1 MDFKTYCNYLM
12 LHTPSG
18 VTDKQYTQVKCQA
31 GYVRD
36 LANPT
41 WDPRWEWRDHALGGG
56 IPPFPPGMNI

>member
-1 MDFKTYCNYLM
+1 M

-41 WDPRWEWRDHALGGG
+41 WDPRWEWRDRALGGG